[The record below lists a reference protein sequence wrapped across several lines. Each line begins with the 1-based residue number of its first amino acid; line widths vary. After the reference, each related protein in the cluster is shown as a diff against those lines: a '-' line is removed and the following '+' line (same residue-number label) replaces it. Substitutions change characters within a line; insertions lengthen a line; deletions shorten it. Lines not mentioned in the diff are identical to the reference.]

1 MEKYFECPNF
11 GFVFEAPAMDIKF
24 SHTGVTFPGFGLVKC
39 PQCKEE
45 KRRKY
50 YKIVPESDLAKKPQ
64 TIQSPLQI
72 NTRYRNRGDRGFEV

>member
-1 MEKYFECPNF
+1 VEKYFECPNF

-50 YKIVPESDLAKKPQ
+50 YKIVPESDLAKNTADNSEAPPNQHTIPKP
-64 TIQSPLQI
+64 
-72 NTRYRNRGDRGFEV
+72 RR